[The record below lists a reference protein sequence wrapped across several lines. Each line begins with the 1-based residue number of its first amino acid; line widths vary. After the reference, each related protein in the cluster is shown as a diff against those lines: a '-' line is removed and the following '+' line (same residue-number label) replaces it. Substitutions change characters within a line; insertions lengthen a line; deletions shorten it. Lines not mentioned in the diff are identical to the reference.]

1 MHDPGGVS
9 FAGGSDRERAFR
21 SAARHSRLVGF
32 FRRAIPVTLIGVLV
46 AIAAGVYLQ
55 PLSLLAKLS
64 FDPAH
69 LLLSGSKI
77 NMEAPRI
84 GGFTRDGRP
93 YDLTA
98 RSAAQDLTN
107 PGVLEL
113 TGVLAH
119 VTMQDHSTL
128 ELRAASGV
136 YDTKADVMDLKTNV
150 VIITSTGYTV
160 HMDEA
165 KVDNKAGGVVSNHPV
180 AVTMTTGTV
189 DANGLEVVDN
199 GNVIRFTGGVETH
212 LVPQQGPGS
221 ANAVPAANPA
231 PATRR

>member
-1 MHDPGGVS
+1 MRDPGGVS
-9 FAGGSDRERAFR
+9 FAGGNDRARVFR
-21 SAARHSRLVGF
+21 TAARHSRHVRF
-32 FRRAIPVTLIGVLV
+32 FRRAIPVTLVGVLV
-46 AIAAGVYLQ
+46 AIAAGAFFQ
-55 PLSLLAKLS
+55 PLRLLAKLPI
-64 FDPAH
+64 DPRH
-69 LLLSGSKI
+69 LVLSGSKI

-113 TGVLAH
+113 TDILAH

-128 ELRAASGV
+128 ELSAANGV
-136 YDTKADVMDLKTNV
+136 YDTKADLMDLKTNV

-165 KVDNKAGGVVSNHPV
+165 NVDNKAGRVMSNRPVSV
-180 AVTMTTGTV
+180 KMTTDTV

-199 GNVIRFTGGVETH
+199 GDLIRFTGGVETH

-221 ANAVPAANPA
+221 ANAAAAANPA

>member
-1 MHDPGGVS
+1 MRDPGGVS
-9 FAGGSDRERAFR
+9 FAGGNDRARVFR
-21 SAARHSRLVGF
+21 TAARHSRHVRF
-32 FRRAIPVTLIGVLV
+32 FRRAIPVTLVGVLV
-46 AIAAGVYLQ
+46 AIAAGAYFQ
-55 PLSLLAKLS
+55 PLRLLAKLPI
-64 FDPAH
+64 DPRH
-69 LLLSGSKI
+69 LVLSGSKI

-113 TGVLAH
+113 TDILAH
-119 VTMQDHSTL
+119 VTMQDHSAL
-128 ELRAASGV
+128 ELRAATGV

-160 HMDEA
+160 HMEEA
-165 KVDNKAGGVVSNHPV
+165 KVDNKAGRVMSSRPVSV
-180 AVTMTTGTV
+180 KMTTGTV

-199 GNVIRFTGGVETH
+199 GDLIRFTGGVETH
-212 LVPQQGPGS
+212 LVSQQGPGS
-221 ANAVPAANPA
+221 ANSAPAANTA
-231 PATRR
+231 TATRR

>member
-1 MHDPGGVS
+1 MRDPGRVS

-21 SAARHSRLVGF
+21 IAARHSRHVRF
-32 FRRAIPVTLIGVLV
+32 FRGAIPVTLIGVLV
-46 AIAAGVYLQ
+46 ALAAFAYLQ
-55 PLSLLAKLS
+55 PLRLLAKLPI
-64 FDPAH
+64 DPRH
-69 LLLSGSKI
+69 LVLSGSKI

-113 TGVLAH
+113 TEILAH
-119 VTMQDHSTL
+119 VTMQDHSKL
-128 ELRAASGV
+128 ELSAASGI

-165 KVDNKAGGVVSNHPV
+165 KVDNKAGRVMSNHPV
-180 AVTMTTGTV
+180 TVKMTTGTV

-199 GNVIRFTGGVETH
+199 GDLIRFTGGVETH

-221 ANAVPAANPA
+221 ANAAPAANTA
-231 PATRR
+231 ATRR